1 MKINRSYFLSGTTLV
16 LAGVMFGC
24 SGNYGGTPDS
34 TFSGSYRSAYNIPS
48 LSEVGNFSYSV
59 NQKGLLEGSL
69 IDVSTNKVMAVT
81 GTVKNNGTFS
91 GEVKDGSSKYPISGT
106 LDKNGGDFK
115 IAKGG
120 SDQRG
125 NFTVG
130 ASVTE
135 QGNSQYQG
143 IYAGVYSVPGINQG
157 GLTSYTIDSKGNITG
172 SIQKGSETGLLVGT
186 ISNTGAFKANARF
199 STGSQ
204 PLEGTIVKTGDGSS
218 QGNFVLTQ
226 GTTSYPA
233 TFSKSETAQAG
244 KSSIYNGSYR
254 GTYGMP
260 ERGESGTV
268 SFTIDPSGSIL
279 GFFSQSANQPVA
291 TFTGTIQNDG
301 GFAGNLSYPN
311 NTPATRPIVGK
322 IAATTSGSGT
332 QAGDF
337 TLTIGGVNVPGN
349 FQLTIGGSEVD
360 SDFRGSYGN
369 SNIVDGLLA
378 SGTPTPS
385 WALGLDTD
393 TNTYLVQAAYTPA
406 APATVPPATP
416 APAPTPVPAVYETH
430 TVVTMSVSVD
440 KQGRVIGT
448 LGGRALDATITNDGR
463 ITGIWSGNRF
473 RGIVSHQKISVLQ
486 QGSDGKLT
494 VVALDGMAGDLVITI
509 SGVDYAANIA
519 GVGGNK
525 KSS

>member
-1 MKINRSYFLSGTTLV
+1 MKINRSYFLGGTTLM
-16 LAGVMFGC
+16 LAGVMLGC

-59 NQKGLLEGSL
+59 NQKGALEGSL

-106 LDKNGGDFK
+106 LDKNGGDFR

-130 ASVTE
+130 GSIAE
-135 QGNSQYQG
+135 QGNSEYQG

-172 SIQKGSETGLLVGT
+172 SIQKGNETGLLVGT

-226 GTTSYPA
+226 GGTAYPA
-233 TFSKSETAQAG
+233 TFSKSEAAQAG
-244 KSSIYNGSYR
+244 QSSRYNGSYR

-268 SFTIDPSGSIL
+268 SFTIDPSGSML
-279 GFFSQSANQPVA
+279 GFFSQSANQPVG
-291 TFTGTIQNDG
+291 TLTGTIQNDG

-311 NTPATRPIVGK
+311 NVPATRPIVGK
-322 IAATTSGSGT
+322 IAATTATGSGT

-349 FQLTIGGSEVD
+349 FQITIGGSEVD
-360 SDFRGSYGN
+360 SEFRGSYGN
-369 SNIVDGLLA
+369 SNVVDGIDF
-378 SGTPTPS
+378 SQGTGGAITPGTI
-385 WALGLDTD
+385 AGFKG
-393 TNTYLVQAAYTPA
+393 
-406 APATVPPATP
+406 VPV
-416 APAPTPVPAVYETH
+416 VPLS
-430 TVVTMSVSVD
+430 MSVD
-440 KQGRVIGT
+440 KQGRCIGT
-448 LGGRALDATITNDGR
+448 IGGFPLEATITNDGR
-463 ITGIWSGNRF
+463 LVGVWAGYTF
-473 RGIVSHQKISVLQ
+473 RGIVSHQLISFGKIDST
-486 QGSDGKLT
+486 GKEVFDSLAG
-494 VVALDGMAGDLVITI
+494 VAGDLIVTI
-509 SGVDYAANIA
+509 NGRDYPANIA
-519 GVGGNK
+519 GIGGNK
-525 KSS
+525 KS

>member
-1 MKINRSYFLSGTTLV
+1 MKITRSYFLSGTTLV
-16 LAGVMFGC
+16 LTGVMLGC

-34 TFSGSYRSAYNIPS
+34 TFSGSYRSAYNIPG

-59 NQKGLLEGSL
+59 NQKGALEGSL
-69 IDVSTNKVMAVT
+69 IDVSTNKVMSVT

-91 GEVKDGSSKYPISGT
+91 GEVKDGTSKYPISGT

-120 SDQRG
+120 TDQRG

-130 ASVTE
+130 GSVTE
-135 QGNSQYQG
+135 QGNSEYQG
-143 IYAGVYSVPGINQG
+143 IYAGVYSVPGLNQG
-157 GLTSYTIDSKGNITG
+157 GLTSYTVDSKGNITG
-172 SIQKGSETGLLVGT
+172 SIQKGNETGLLVGT
-186 ISNTGAFKANARF
+186 VSNTGAFKANARF

-311 NTPATRPIVGK
+311 NSPATRPIVGK

-337 TLTIGGVNVPGN
+337 TLTIGSVNVPGN

-369 SNIVDGLLA
+369 SNIVDGLGV
-378 SGTPTPS
+378 SGSPS
-385 WALGLDTD
+385 WAVGLDTD
-393 TNTYLVQAAYTPA
+393 VNTYLIQPAYTPTVPA
-406 APATVPPATP
+406 AVPPATP
-416 APAPTPVPAVYETH
+416 IPAPTSVPAVYKTYE
-430 TVVTMSVSVD
+430 VVTMSISVD

-448 LGGRALDATITNDGR
+448 LGGRAIAATITNDGR
-463 ITGIWSGNRF
+463 ITGVWSGNVF
-473 RGIVSHQKISVLQ
+473 RGIISHQAINILVEK
-486 QGSDGKLT
+486 DGKFNVEPSL
-494 VVALDGMAGDLVITI
+494 GIAGDLVITVG
-509 SGVDYAANIA
+509 GVDYAANVA

-525 KSS
+525 KG